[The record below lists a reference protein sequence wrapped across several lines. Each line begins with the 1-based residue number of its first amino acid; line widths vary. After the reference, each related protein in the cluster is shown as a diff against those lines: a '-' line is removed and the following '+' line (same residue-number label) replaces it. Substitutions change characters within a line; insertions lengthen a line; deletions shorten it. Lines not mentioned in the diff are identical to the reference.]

1 MTNLMI
7 ERNGKISLI
16 CIYLKIKKN
25 CKKIMKE
32 KSRFLNKII
41 WNLWLIYEKNQNQNK
56 NLSFFSLI

>member
-1 MTNLMI
+1 M
-7 ERNGKISLI
+7 GKYIFDL
-16 CIYLKIKKN
+16 YLFENKKN

>member
-1 MTNLMI
+1 M
-7 ERNGKISLI
+7 GKYIFDL
-16 CIYLKIKKN
+16 YLFENKKKN
-25 CKKIMKE
+25 FLKIMKK

>member
-1 MTNLMI
+1 MTNDRTKW
-7 ERNGKISLI
+7 ESISLI

-25 CKKIMKE
+25 FLKIKE

>member
-25 CKKIMKE
+25 FLKIKE